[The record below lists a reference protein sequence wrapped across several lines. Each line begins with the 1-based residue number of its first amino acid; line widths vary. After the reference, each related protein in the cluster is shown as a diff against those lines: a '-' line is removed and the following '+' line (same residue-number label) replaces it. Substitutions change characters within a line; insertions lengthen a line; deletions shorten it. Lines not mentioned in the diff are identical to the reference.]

1 VHVIRNSTKYVGYKN
16 KKEFCADLKAVY
28 CAPTEEAAM
37 TEFGRLEG
45 KWNEQYPLAVT
56 SWERNWDRISAM
68 YQFTPEI
75 RKLIYTTNPIE
86 GFHRQLRKVTKNRG
100 VFPDDE
106 SVFKLLYLA
115 TQEVTRK
122 KGEALPTPFWTQ
134 KVRGWNS
141 ILAQLAIHFGE
152 RVTTYLE

>member
-1 VHVIRNSTKYVGYKN
+1 MHVIRNSVKYVGYKN

-37 TEFGRLEG
+37 TAFETLEQ
-45 KWNEQYPLAVT
+45 KWDKQYPLAV
-56 SWERNWDRISAM
+56 SAWERNWDRISAM

-106 SVFKLLYLA
+106 SVLKLLYLA
-115 TQEVTRK
+115 TQEVVRK
-122 KGEALPTPFWTQ
+122 WTQ
-134 KVRGWNS
+134 RVREWNS

-152 RVTTYLE
+152 RVTQYLE